1 METANQLP
9 QKLASLLDLYDSG
22 RLPADLEI
30 EMCQYLI
37 DTDLSEVFTQYQQ
50 LCDRYVLEGLCYE
63 VGI

>member
-30 EMCQYLI
+30 EMWQYLL
-37 DTDLSEVFTQYQQ
+37 DTDLCEVFTQYQQ
-50 LCDRYVLEGLCYE
+50 LCERYVLEGMCYE
-63 VGI
+63 VG